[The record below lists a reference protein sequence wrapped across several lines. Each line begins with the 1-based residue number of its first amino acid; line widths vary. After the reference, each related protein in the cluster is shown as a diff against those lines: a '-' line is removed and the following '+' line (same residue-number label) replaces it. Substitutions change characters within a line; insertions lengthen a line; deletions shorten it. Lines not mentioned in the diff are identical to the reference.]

1 MIGLPAKALRSEDKG
16 ASKNVNQTSSCAFEL
31 QRGSSASFQGIK
43 KGRLLPVCQRL
54 GFGVIERGV
63 VQCLILETLVTVAP
77 GNMSMT
83 VRRASLALSA
93 KMVIVRPVPWAV
105 V

>member
-31 QRGSSASFQGIK
+31 QRGSCASFQGTK

-63 VQCLILETLVTVAP
+63 VQCLILETLVTVVP